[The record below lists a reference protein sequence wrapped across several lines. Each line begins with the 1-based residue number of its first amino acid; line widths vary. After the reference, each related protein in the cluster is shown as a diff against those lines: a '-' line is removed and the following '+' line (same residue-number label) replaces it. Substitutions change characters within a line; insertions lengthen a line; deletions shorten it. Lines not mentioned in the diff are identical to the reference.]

1 MTRAIGITTDFI
13 TPRSLFAASAISGI
27 PAMVAQSPK
36 AWRASCPAGKI
47 RFLIVGPSVT
57 AMSISITMTIRGVNI
72 FCKCFRVLPI
82 ESSVTA
88 QPPINIA
95 VYILLVFTASPCAAS
110 VVIIPTSNTDAG
122 PTTIGIRC
130 PQSACTMIAPPIR
143 ANTFCAYSTRSAG
156 EPTAMKRDVTTTAMA
171 NTNHCKLYNI
181 SCPNGGRESIPYLRF
196 IIINFL
202 FRQRYS
208 IAA

>member
-1 MTRAIGITTDFI
+1 
-13 TPRSLFAASAISGI
+13 
-27 PAMVAQSPK
+27 
-36 AWRASCPAGKI
+36 
-47 RFLIVGPSVT
+47 
-57 AMSISITMTIRGVNI
+57 MSISITMTIRGVNI
-72 FCKCFRVLPI
+72 FCKCFNVLPI
-82 ESSVTA
+82 ESRVTA

-95 VYILLVFTASPCAAS
+95 VYILLVFTASPCAAR
-110 VVIIPTSNTDAG
+110 VVMIPTSNTEAG

-130 PQSACTMIAPPIR
+130 PQSACTMIAPPIK